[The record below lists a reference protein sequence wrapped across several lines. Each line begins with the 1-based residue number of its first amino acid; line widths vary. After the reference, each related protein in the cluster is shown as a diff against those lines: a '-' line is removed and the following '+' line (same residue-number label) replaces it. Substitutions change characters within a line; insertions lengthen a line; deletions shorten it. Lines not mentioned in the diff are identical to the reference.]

1 VPRIIDYPAVLK
13 TLTAQGMRC
22 NYPSGGAF
30 GYGAEAGALVRGWIG
45 PDDQTIRPDM
55 RATARQIPAPF
66 EANLARLACAAWQTH
81 LPGPLWLM
89 PASHWAFEMQHGNGQ
104 MLTDLIKIT
113 GLESARLSQLADAS
127 AIEFSLAELSEFGQ
141 FAQRLL
147 EGLTGSDFVMA
158 FSERQTICT
167 LHHHKQLWWTTR
179 DAIALAGLDAML
191 SAIAIL

>member
-1 VPRIIDYPAVLK
+1 
-13 TLTAQGMRC
+13 
-22 NYPSGGAF
+22 
-30 GYGAEAGALVRGWIG
+30 
-45 PDDQTIRPDM
+45 
-55 RATARQIPAPF
+55 
-66 EANLARLACAAWQTH
+66 
-81 LPGPLWLM
+81 M